1 MIVLLAL
8 LDIVLEFDRGIGG
21 ELGQLGRKILQK
33 KFESHNKAWLE
44 AVQEEYAHHAYGGYG
59 GGMSSHAVM
68 ADDRFFSEQQVVVCC
83 CCFPAV
89 YSAVMSLLLFWFHT
103 ILLTLSTFSSSCS
116 NTARPSGRWTRTD
129 THPR

>member
-1 MIVLLAL
+1 M
-8 LDIVLEFDRGIGG
+8 LEFDRGIGG

-68 ADDRFFSEQQVVVCC
+68 ADDRFFSEQQVVCC
-83 CCFPAV
+83 PAV
-89 YSAVMSLLLFWFHT
+89 CSVVWFHPHLPYF
-103 ILLTLSTFSSSCS
+103 IYI
-116 NTARPSGRWTRTD
+116 
-129 THPR
+129 